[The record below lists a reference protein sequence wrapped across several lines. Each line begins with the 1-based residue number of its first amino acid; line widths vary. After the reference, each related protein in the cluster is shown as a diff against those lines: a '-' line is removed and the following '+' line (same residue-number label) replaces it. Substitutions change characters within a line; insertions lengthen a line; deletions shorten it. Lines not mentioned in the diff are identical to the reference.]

1 MMTLFFNGDVLTME
15 NENDCPEAVLIDE
28 DHIVATGSYDDLLA
42 LAGAHCQ
49 LVDLMGHTLMPSFI
63 DGHGHI
69 VMASVQYGTK
79 VDLEGTSNFDEIVER
94 LQAFIADHQI
104 PAGQP
109 VAGYA
114 YDHNFLEEGT
124 HPDKHVLDR
133 ASKVHPIVIA
143 HTSGHV
149 GCANSLALSRAGI
162 SAATPNPQG
171 GFIARYP
178 DSEEPT
184 GYLEEAAIM
193 MANAANE
200 PPVDNPEALLEKVQD
215 LYAAN
220 GVTTAQDGAT
230 ASDVLAFLKEANAHG
245 KLKIDIVAYPMPMEL
260 DGDLTQSSDGV
271 SSLLASNAEM
281 VGTYKNH
288 LKIGGYKILLDGSP
302 QGRTAWMCAP
312 YEGSDDY
319 CGYPW
324 LTDDQVHA
332 YIKRALNDN
341 QQLLTHCNGDAAS
354 QQLLD
359 IYEEELAAS
368 TNPNKNN
375 LRPVMIHCQTV
386 RDDQLDRMKNL
397 GMIPSIFV
405 AHTYYW
411 GDVHL
416 KNFGPV
422 RGSRVSPARS
432 ALERGL
438 PYNFHTDTPVRLP
451 LMLHS
456 VWCAVNRRTV
466 SGASIGPEQCI
477 DVYDA
482 LKGITI
488 NAAYAYF
495 EEDSKGSIKA
505 GKRADL
511 VVLDRNPLKVDKN
524 DLCHINVL
532 ETIKDGKTIF
542 KR

>member
-79 VDLEGTSNFDEIVER
+79 VDLEGTKNFDEIVAR
-94 LQAFIADHQI
+94 LQAFIAEHQI

-133 ASKVHPIVIA
+133 ASEVHPIVIA

-260 DGDLTQSSDGV
+260 YGDLTQSSDGV

-281 VGTYKNH
+281 VGTYNNH

-302 QGRTAWMCAP
+302 QGRTAWMSAP

-368 TNPNKNN
+368 ANPNKNN

-511 VVLDRNPLKVDKN
+511 VILDRNPLKVDKN